1 MPGLKAGPLDLE
13 VSAPAMRPPHL
24 SEVSYLIII
33 IIIIIIRILF

>member
-13 VSAPAMRPPHL
+13 VSASTMRPPHL

-33 IIIIIIRILF
+33 IIIIRILF